1 MDQFVRQGQIGK
13 GEFAKVTKI
22 ISRIDGKAYAIKEFS
37 KNKDPVKIEKEIR
50 IHSKM
55 NHPNIIKL
63 YAIIKDFDYNNN
75 NNTQKKMI
83 LEIAEGGELFD
94 YVESR
99 GILENQEI
107 KRLMKELLESI
118 SYLHNQCQIAHR
130 DIKLE
135 NILLTK
141 DGQLKLTDFG
151 FASSISVG
159 RDGDGDV
166 LSSTACGS
174 PCYAAPELVIN
185 TEKYCS
191 RTADMWSC
199 GVVMFAMSFGY
210 LPFEWDVIDSIAGQ
224 GHHWS
229 PSNIYKLYKHI
240 NALTE
245 ITLPPSKS
253 ESSLSSDGRDLLV
266 SLLQPNPSKRATLKH
281 ALGHRY
287 FL

>member
-1 MDQFVRQGQIGK
+1 MDHFIRKDQIGK

-22 ISRIDGKAYAIKEFS
+22 ISRIDGEAYAIKEFS
-37 KNKDPVKIEKEIR
+37 KGKDPIKIENEIR

-63 YAIIKDFDYNNN
+63 HAVIKDFD

-94 YVESR
+94 YVERR
-99 GILENQEI
+99 GILENEEI

-118 SYLHNQCQIAHR
+118 SYLHNQCQISHR

-151 FASSISVG
+151 FASSISG
-159 RDGDGDV
+159 NGDGDGDS

-185 TEKYCS
+185 TERYCS

-253 ESSLSSDGRDLLV
+253 RDSLSSDGRDLLI
-266 SLLQPNPSKRATLKH
+266 SLLQPNPSKRATLKG